1 MKKTLIT
8 AAILAASCAAPAAF
22 ADTDTGTLTI
32 NGVIEGTTC
41 HFVSGAQTAQ
51 INMHKIGTDSL
62 KDLTPGQ
69 AYDGYEN
76 KTSTSFQI
84 QCPEGVDAPKLKFLG
99 EQFAVTGDENVT
111 VNSNEAT
118 KSVGYALLINN
129 HRIDTNGS
137 TPIADAPSADGKYT
151 FDIAARYARAT
162 TDEVVGGDVNS
173 VVTFTV
179 VAD

>member
-8 AAILAASCAAPAAF
+8 AAILAVSCASTAAF

-41 HFVSGAQTAQ
+41 HFVNGAQTAQ

-62 KDLTPGQ
+62 EGLTPGQ

-76 KTSTSFQI
+76 KTSTKFKI
-84 QCPEGVDAPKLKFLG
+84 QCPEGTPAPKLKFLG
-99 EQFAVTGDENVT
+99 EQFAVRGTQNVT
-111 VNSNEAT
+111 VNSNEET
-118 KSVGYALLINN
+118 KGVGYALLINN
-129 HRIDTNGS
+129 QRIDTDGNTPVASAPAANGE
-137 TPIADAPSADGKYT
+137 YE
-151 FDIAARYARAT
+151 FDIAAQYARAT
-162 TDEVVGGDVNS
+162 EDAVKGGDVNS